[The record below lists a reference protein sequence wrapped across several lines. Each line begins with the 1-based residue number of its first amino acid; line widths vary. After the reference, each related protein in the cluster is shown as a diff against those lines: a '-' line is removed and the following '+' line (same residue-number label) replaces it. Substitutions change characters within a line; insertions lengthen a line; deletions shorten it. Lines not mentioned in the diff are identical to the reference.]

1 MKSDWGDNLDVRY
14 YVCKKL
20 KQIKDKSILDIGCG
34 QGYLA
39 SYIDESND
47 YLGIDTDWKDIQ
59 EAKESN
65 PNKIFECQ
73 EFRIDNKKKFD
84 VVLAVNIIEVMN
96 DRAQGLKD
104 AILSTNTGGGNHFN
118 YTKWR

>member
-65 PNKIFECQ
+65 PNKILNV
-73 EFRIDNKKKFD
+73 RN
-84 VVLAVNIIEVMN
+84 L
-96 DRAQGLKD
+96 GL
-104 AILSTNTGGGNHFN
+104 IT
-118 YTKWR
+118 TKSLMLIWQ